1 MPDLANES
9 SNKAPTPA
17 SAPPFDI
24 NTMSV
29 LDRRRIEA
37 MVLGPML
44 HAFQKEFGMEQTNA
58 TARRVI
64 TEIAREQGRAF
75 AERTGKKDLQSFFAN
90 KEPWR
95 RNGALEITVLEETA
109 ETYSFNVTRC
119 RYAEMY
125 RQLGMGDLGD
135 IFSCTRDFEFIRGFN
150 PDVKLTRTQT
160 IMKGA
165 PHCDFRYE
173 LRHKELRRKTS

>member
-1 MPDLANES
+1 MSD
-9 SNKAPTPA
+9 PTPR
-17 SAPPFDI
+17 SAAAEAPEPPFDV

-29 LDRRRIEA
+29 LERRRIEA

-44 HAFQKEFGMEQTNA
+44 RAFQKEFGAEKTNA
-58 TARRVI
+58 VARRVI
-64 TEIAREQGRAF
+64 TDLAREQGRAF
-75 AERTGKKDLQSFFAN
+75 AERIGKRDLKSFAAN

-95 RNGALEITVLEETA
+95 RSGALEIQMVEET
-109 ETYSFNVTRC
+109 ETSYAFNVTRC

-125 RQLGMGDLGD
+125 RELGFGDLGD
-135 IFSCTRDFEFIRGFN
+135 VFSCTRDFEFSKGFN

-165 PHCDFRYE
+165 PFCDFRYE
-173 LRHKELRRKTS
+173 LKPRAGPGSGP

>member
-1 MPDLANES
+1 MPDLANS
-9 SNKAPTPA
+9 AANGDPAPAGTA
-17 SAPPFDI
+17 PFDI
-24 NTMSV
+24 NAMPV
-29 LDRRRIEA
+29 LERRRIEA

-44 HAFQKEFGMEQTNA
+44 RAFQKEFGIEKTNA

-64 TEIAREQGRAF
+64 TEVAREQGRAF
-75 AERTGKKDLQSFFAN
+75 AARTGKRDLKSFAAN

-95 RNGALEITVLEETA
+95 RNGALEIEVLEETA

-125 RQLGMGDLGD
+125 RDLGVGDLGD

-165 PHCDFRYE
+165 AHCDFRYE
-173 LRHKELRRKTS
+173 LRDKS

>member
-1 MPDLANES
+1 MPDAVNPIANE
-9 SNKAPTPA
+9 NPAPA
-17 SAPPFDI
+17 SAAPFDI
-24 NTMSV
+24 NAMPV
-29 LDRRRIEA
+29 LVRRRIEA

-44 HAFQKEFGMEQTNA
+44 RAFQKEFGVEKTNA
-58 TARRVI
+58 IARKTI
-64 TEIAREQGRAF
+64 TEVAREQGRAF
-75 AERTGKKDLQSFFAN
+75 AGRTGKQDLKSFAAN

-95 RNGALEITVLEETA
+95 RNGALEIEVLEETA

-125 RQLGMGDLGD
+125 RELGVGDLGE

-173 LRHKELRRKTS
+173 LRDK